1 MKKEDLKN
9 GMLVEYA
16 NQKYALV
23 YEEYLLS
30 EVGWCNL
37 NHYSS
42 NLINYA
48 YPNFNINKVYSIFKQ
63 PPTRLKS
70 LLDPKLRRLLWDR
83 DAETD
88 LYINSD
94 IDDFEPDTT
103 LKSFI

>member
-37 NHYSS
+37 NNYSS
-42 NLINYA
+42 NLINHVSS
-48 YPNFNINKVYSIFKQ
+48 NFNINKVYSIFKKS
-63 PPTRLKS
+63 PTRLKS
-70 LLDPKLRRLLWDR
+70 LLDPKLRHLLWNR
-83 DAETD
+83 DSETD

-94 IDDFEPDTT
+94 IDDFKSDTT